1 MNVSLSRS
9 GFTVDPEED
18 TLRYRCCGRRLVLVP
33 NRSTPS
39 GLNDY
44 GSVALTSQV
53 MKVLEELVFAHL
65 KLCESSLASLSSMWH
80 VQKQLAYRANRSTED
95 TISIAL
101 QTAQEHLEKPN
112 TYVRMLSL
120 DFSSAFHTVIP
131 SRVVSKLYS
140 LGLNSTIC
148 NWTLDFLTN
157 HPQTVR
163 TVTGIICDEHDETR
177 GRARTRAELCR
188 CHILMPLIDTR
199 AAVRSG
205 RSGDW
210 SRSAS
215 MDGRGGLLGVRRPP
229 RSWCCWKVFLL
240 LSIFFHNYLSLLLD
254 CPPICVCSP
263 TEIYC
268 NKSDSSNFFPLL
280 SFQGSGS
287 GGNTT
292 GDFED
297 LFQNITSIYIDNW
310 TGLQTLRDVDMELY
324 TGLERLTITRSN
336 LHTIHARVFSKN
348 PHLRYIYLSK
358 NPMLTTLSW
367 QIFEQLQLFELHL
380 EEVEFACGCEIR
392 WLQLWQQRGEAGLSG
407 QQLHC
412 TDGSRKILLHD
423 MNISSC
429 DLPDIS
435 VSHSNLTVV
444 EGDSVTAICNG
455 SGSPLPEVDWA
466 VNGLHSINAQAEISH
481 TDYVRPHMDIY
492 QDYVEGCLTFKNP
505 THHNN
510 GNYTLE
516 ATNYLGVANSTV
528 YGHFLDKPFDGE
540 SGHCL
545 LCPSVFL
552 PVTPTAETHKPED
565 DTFGVSI
572 TVGLAGFVC
581 VMLVVLFLLIN
592 KYGRHSKFG
601 MKGPVAV
608 ISGEE
613 DSASPLHHVN
623 HGIISPCTLDAGPD
637 AVVIG
642 MTRIPVIENPQYFRH
657 GHNYVQHIKRRD
669 IILKREL
676 GEGAF
681 GKVFLAEC
689 YNLSPTKD
697 KMLVAIKNLKDPTLA
712 ARKDFQREA
721 ELLTNLQH
729 EHIVKFYGV
738 CVDGDPLIMVFEYMK
753 HGDLNKFLRAHG
765 PDALILVDGQPLQTN
780 GELGLSQ
787 MLHIAS
793 QIAAGMLYLASQH
806 FVHRDLAT
814 RNCLVGNGLLVKI
827 GDFGMSR
834 DIYSTDYYR
843 VGGHTMLPIRWMP
856 PESIMYRKFTTES
869 DVWSFGV
876 ILWEIFTYGKQPWF
890 QLANNEV
897 IECITQGRV
906 LECPWLC
913 PKEIYDMMR
922 GCWQREPQQR
932 HNIKDIQK
940 MLFALM
946 KATPVYLDIL
956 G

>member
-1 MNVSLSRS
+1 MVLLLDVSSS
-9 GFTVDPEED
+9 
-18 TLRYRCCGRRLVLVP
+18 VL
-33 NRSTPS
+33 
-39 GLNDY
+39 
-44 GSVALTSQV
+44 
-53 MKVLEELVFAHL
+53 
-65 KLCESSLASLSSMWH
+65 
-80 VQKQLAYRANRSTED
+80 
-95 TISIAL
+95 
-101 QTAQEHLEKPN
+101 
-112 TYVRMLSL
+112 
-120 DFSSAFHTVIP
+120 
-131 SRVVSKLYS
+131 
-140 LGLNSTIC
+140 
-148 NWTLDFLTN
+148 
-157 HPQTVR
+157 
-163 TVTGIICDEHDETR
+163 
-177 GRARTRAELCR
+177 
-188 CHILMPLIDTR
+188 
-199 AAVRSG
+199 
-205 RSGDW
+205 
-210 SRSAS
+210 
-215 MDGRGGLLGVRRPP
+215 RPP
-229 RSWCCWKVFLL
+229 PPRRTWWWCCWWWRFLFLL
-240 LSIFFHNYLSLLLD
+240 SVFHNYLSSMLD
-254 CPPICVCSP
+254 CPPTCSCSP
-263 TEIYC
+263 SDIYC
-268 NKSDSSNFFPLL
+268 NKSDNGKFFPLL
-280 SFQGSGS
+280 SFQGTGSSANSSGS
-287 GGNTT
+287 I
-292 GDFED
+292 ED
-297 LFQNITSIYIDNW
+297 LFQNITSIYIENW
-310 TGLQTLRDVDMELY
+310 TGLQTLKDVDMELY
-324 TGLERLTITRSN
+324 TGLQRLTIMKSN
-336 LHTIHARVFSKN
+336 LHAIQARAFSKN
-348 PHLRYIYLSK
+348 PHLRYINLSK
-358 NPMLTTLSW
+358 NQMLTTLSW
-367 QIFEQLQLFELHL
+367 QVFQHLQLFELRL
-380 EEVEFACGCEIR
+380 EEVVFECGCEIR
-392 WLQLWQQRGEAGLSG
+392 WLQLWQQRGEAGLSS
-407 QQLHC
+407 QQLYC
-412 TDGSRKILLHD
+412 DYGKTKILLQD
-423 MNISSC
+423 MNITSC
-429 DLPDIS
+429 DLPEIS
-435 VSHSNLTVV
+435 VSHTNLTVI
-444 EGDSVTAICNG
+444 EGDRLTVTCNG
-455 SGSPLPEVDWA
+455 SGSPLPEVDWP
-466 VNGLHSINAQAEISH
+466 VIGMHSINTHQARVYDNITHSINMTLVNVSRDDNNFLLTCIAENVVGMTNASVQLTVQFPPSIMKLEEPERRHDTCIEFTVRGSPHPTLRWFHKDLEIPHSE
-481 TDYVRPHMDIY
+481 YVRTEMEIY
-492 QDYVEGCLTFKNP
+492 QDYLEGCLTFKNP

-516 ATNYLGVANSTV
+516 ASNFLGVAVKTV
-528 YGHFLDKPFDGE
+528 YGHFLNKPFDDMDYDYG
-540 SGHCL
+540 
-545 LCPSVFL
+545 
-552 PVTPTAETHKPED
+552 TPTPTITVTHRPEE

-572 TVGLAGFVC
+572 AVGLAGFAC
-581 VMLVVLFLLIN
+581 VMLVVLFVLIN
-592 KYGRHSKFG
+592 KYGRRSKFG

-642 MTRIPVIENPQYFRH
+642 MTRIPIIENPQYFRH
-657 GHNYVQHIKRRD
+657 GHNCNKPTTYVQHIKRRD

-697 KMLVAIKNLKDPTLA
+697 KMLVAVKTLKDPTLA

-793 QIAAGMLYLASQH
+793 QIAAGMIYLASQH

-906 LECPWLC
+906 LERPRVC
-913 PKEIYDMMR
+913 PKEVYDMML

-932 HNIKDIQK
+932 LNIKDIQK
-940 MLFALM
+940 LLFALM